1 LIIHVRLR
9 ERGDDDIAA
18 WYEAQQDKSGAV
30 REAIRSYIRMQN
42 GESQETAI
50 REAVAIATANLPIVV
65 AEAVKEALAAYRLSP
80 MQERQVVGDED
91 PELAARLDSQLDD
104 WSD

>member
-1 LIIHVRLR
+1 MFIHVRLR
-9 ERGDDDIAA
+9 EGTDDDLRN
-18 WYEAQQDKSGAV
+18 WYESQGDKSGTV

-50 REAVAIATANLPIVV
+50 REAVATATANLPFIV

-80 MQERQVVGDED
+80 TQERQAVGDED
-91 PELAARLDSQLDD
+91 PELAARLDGQADD
-104 WSD
+104 WEV